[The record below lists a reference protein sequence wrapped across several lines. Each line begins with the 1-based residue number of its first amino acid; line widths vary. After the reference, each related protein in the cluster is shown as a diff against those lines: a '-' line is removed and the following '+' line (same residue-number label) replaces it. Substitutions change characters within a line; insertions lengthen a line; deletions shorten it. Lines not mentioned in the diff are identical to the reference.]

1 MAAIESVNSVVSAA
15 GTTVINNKTTQ
26 ELGKYEFFKILAA
39 ELQNQD
45 PSNPMDNKDF
55 IAQLAQF
62 STLEQMQNMS
72 AVFSDLNVD
81 VKSFLEQQT
90 RASDSL
96 LLMQSASLIG
106 KNAVAQVDDTNIE
119 GRVDSIII
127 KDSIPYAIIDAMT
140 VPLNSITK
148 IYSEHV
154 EPGVIKT

>member
-1 MAAIESVNSVVSAA
+1 MAAIGSVNSVVSAA
-15 GTTVINNKTTQ
+15 STTDVNNKNTQ
-26 ELGKYEFFKILAA
+26 ELGKYEFLKILAA

-45 PSNPMDNKDF
+45 PSNPTDNKDF

-72 AVFSDLNVD
+72 AVFGDLNVD

-127 KDSIPYAIIDAMT
+127 KDSIPYAIIDTMT

-148 IYSEHV
+148 ITQNMPNQE
-154 EPGVIKT
+154 